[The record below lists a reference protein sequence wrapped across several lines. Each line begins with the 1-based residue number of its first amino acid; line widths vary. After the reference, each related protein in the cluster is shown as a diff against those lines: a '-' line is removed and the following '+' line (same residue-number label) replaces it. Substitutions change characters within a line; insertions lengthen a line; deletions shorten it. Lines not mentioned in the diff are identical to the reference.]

1 MKWITVISLMAGL
14 LVAADDP
21 KPEDVKKEVAK
32 FQGTWKIT
40 KIERDGEDL
49 TDEIGEA
56 ELEVK
61 GEEYTAP
68 TIAAKFKMDPSK
80 KPKAI
85 DISYTEGPSAGQTVK
100 AIYKF
105 EGDTFTM
112 CRALTDAAPRPTEFA
127 APAGSGKM
135 LIMLKNKK
143 K

>member
-1 MKWITVISLMAGL
+1 MKWITLISLMAGL
-14 LVAADDP
+14 LVAADDSQAGGHQEGGGKVP
-21 KPEDVKKEVAK
+21 GHLEDH
-32 FQGTWKIT
+32 QGRA
-40 KIERDGEDL
+40 RDGEDL
-49 TDEIGEA
+49 TDQIGEA

-68 TIAAKFKMDPSK
+68 NLAAKFKMDPSK

-105 EGDTFTM
+105 EGDTFTI

-135 LIMLKNKK
+135 FIVLKK

>member
-1 MKWITVISLMAGL
+1 MKWIALMLLMTGL
-14 LVAADDP
+14 VVAADDP

-40 KIERDGEDL
+40 KIEREGDDL
-49 TDEIGEA
+49 TDEIGDA

-85 DISYTEGPSAGQTVK
+85 DVSYTEGPNAGQTVK

-105 EGDTFTM
+105 DGDTFTM
-112 CRALTDAAPRPTEFA
+112 CRALTDAGPRPTEFA

-135 LIMLKNKK
+135 CIVLKK